1 MHSTTNMAEDG
12 GDAGFEVRNHLL
24 QVINTI
30 IRILEAG
37 NLENDCFDGLEFRLD
52 WIYGAVI
59 LISKSW
65 HHRRWSVNQSTRVR
79 TAHLQH

>member
-1 MHSTTNMAEDG
+1 MHSTTNMAEDE

-37 NLENDCFDGLEFRLD
+37 NLENDCLAGLEFRLD
-52 WIYGAVI
+52 WLYGAVI
-59 LISKSW
+59 
-65 HHRRWSVNQSTRVR
+65 
-79 TAHLQH
+79 